1 MDKENILQV
10 RVNAGTGVLHIQGKG
25 KITSNREYG
34 YANKFQVPTQ
44 MTDWLAFLSPTDK
57 SFASD
62 STVYVRGVELIEY
75 SNATILMVVEQPIE
89 DGLLDYITIDKDGNT
104 SEGNTFLLQLNTKSP
119 LCVEL
124 LDFARQ
130 NDLVSTEDI
139 KFTVKDDGTYEFT
152 PVGEEE

>member
-25 KITSNREYG
+25 KITSNREY
-34 YANKFQVPTQ
+34 ANKFQVPTQ

-57 SFASD
+57 SFASE
-62 STVYVRGVELIEY
+62 SMVYVRGVELIEY
-75 SNATILMVVEQPIE
+75 SNATVIQVTEVNDSI
-89 DGLLDYITIDKDGNT
+89 LDYITIDKDGNA

-130 NDLVSTEDI
+130 NDLVSTVDT
-139 KFTVKDDGTYEFT
+139 KFTVKDDGTYEFM

>member
-10 RVNAGTGVLHIQGKG
+10 RVNAGTGVLHIQGRG
-25 KITSNREYG
+25 KVTSNREYG

-44 MTDWLAFLSPTDK
+44 MTDWLAHLSPTDK
-57 SFASD
+57 SFASE
-62 STVYVRGVELIEY
+62 SMVYVRGVELIEF
-75 SNATILMVVEQPIE
+75 SNATVIQVTEANDVPH
-89 DGLLDYITIDKDGNT
+89 DYITIDKDGNA

-130 NDLVSTEDI
+130 NDLVSTEHI

-152 PVGEEE
+152 SVGEEE

>member
-57 SFASD
+57 SFASE
-62 STVYVRGVELIEY
+62 SMVYVRGVELIEY
-75 SNATILMVVEQPIE
+75 SNATVLEVVESTALQHK
-89 DGLLDYITIDKDGNT
+89 YITIDKDGNA

-139 KFTVKDDGTYEFT
+139 KFTVKDDGTYEFM

>member
-34 YANKFQVPTQ
+34 YANKFKVPTQ
-44 MTDWLAFLSPTDK
+44 MTDWLAFLSPTDL
-57 SFASD
+57 SFASEQK
-62 STVYVRGVELIEY
+62 VYVRGVELIEF
-75 SNATILMVVEQPIE
+75 SNATVIQVTEANDEPI
-89 DGLLDYITIDKDGNT
+89 DYITINKDGNA

-130 NDLVSTEDI
+130 NDLVSTVDI
-139 KFTVKDDGTYEFT
+139 KFTVKDDGTYELM

>member
-10 RVNAGTGVLHIQGKG
+10 RINAGTGVLHIQGKG
-25 KITSNREYG
+25 EITSNREYG

-44 MTDWLAFLSPTDK
+44 MTDWLAYLSPTNA
-57 SFASD
+57 SFASE
-62 STVYVRGVELIEY
+62 SFVYVRGVELIEY
-75 SNATILMVVEQPIE
+75 SNATVLQVTEANDSVM
-89 DGLLDYITIDKDGNT
+89 DYITIDKDGNA

-130 NDLVSTEDI
+130 NDLVSTVDF
-139 KFTVKDDGTYEFT
+139 KFKVADDGTYEFT

>member
-1 MDKENILQV
+1 MDKKNILQV

-25 KITSNREYG
+25 EITSNREYG

-44 MTDWLAFLSPTDK
+44 MTDWLAYLSPTDK

-62 STVYVRGVELIEY
+62 SMVYVRGVELIEHK
-75 SNATILMVVEQPIE
+75 
-89 DGLLDYITIDKDGNT
+89 YITIDKDGNA
-104 SEGNTFLLQLNTKSP
+104 SEGNTFMLQLNTKSP

-130 NDLVSTEDI
+130 NDLVSTVDI